1 MSEDRIRNEES
12 APGVPSALPSG
23 LEVLSVT
30 WMPSI
35 RRYCL
40 SIVGEPEDAQDVLQ
54 ETFLEAQRSFARFTP
69 DGDFGAWLRGIARNV
84 AARRREKLRRT
95 RRIHVSLEPQVLD
108 RLEELV
114 RQEETVDESPVNLLK
129 HCLAKL
135 SEGDRDLVRAR
146 YERGTD
152 LETVCRELRRT
163 LSWGKTRLMRLRW
176 ALADCVHRE
185 LKRAARTG
193 DDSP

>member
-1 MSEDRIRNEES
+1 MSEERAQREEPGG
-12 APGVPSALPSG
+12 APALPSG

-54 ETFLEAQRSFARFTP
+54 ETFLEAQRSFARFKP

-95 RRIHVSLEPQVLD
+95 RRLQVSLEPRVLE

-114 RQEETVDESPVNLLK
+114 REEETVDESPVTLLK
-129 HCLAKL
+129 RCLGKL
-135 SEGDRDLVRAR
+135 SDGDRDLVRAR
-146 YERGTD
+146 YEHGTD
-152 LETVCRELRRT
+152 LETLCKGLSRS
-163 LSWGKTRLMRLRW
+163 LSWAKTRLMRLRW
-176 ALADCVHRE
+176 ALADCVGRE
-185 LKRAARTG
+185 MKRRARMG
-193 DDSP
+193 DAGP